1 MRGPLQLC
9 GVDGIAD
16 GTAGAEVVLYDFGRQ
31 GEYVLPL
38 VVADEGQLL
47 QDDDDV
53 ICAHARGVA
62 DLFDRHRLVHALEV
76 PAQDVTK
83 RQRGKDVTHVRITRV
98 QYEWYDTRP
107 RSLSGR
113 SGVPTLPSFLDSS
126 YEKDM
131 RNLP

>member
-1 MRGPLQLC
+1 MRCPLQLG
-9 GVDGIAD
+9 GVDRIA
-16 GTAGAEVVLYDFGRQ
+16 GRAAGAEVMINNLGRQ
-31 GEYVLPL
+31 SEDMLPL
-38 VVADEGQLL
+38 VIADQRQLL

-53 ICAHARGVA
+53 VCAHARGVA

-83 RQRGKDVTHVRITRV
+83 RQRGKDATHVRITRV

-107 RSLSGR
+107 RSLSGL